1 MSAKYIFVTGGVVS
15 SLGKGLAAASIGA
28 LLESR
33 GLRVNLMKFDPYLNV
48 DPGTMSP
55 FQHGEVF
62 VTDDGAETD
71 LDLGHYER
79 FTHAHLSRDNNLTTG
94 RIYEQIITKERRGD
108 YLGKTVQVI
117 PHVTNEIKNAMRKVA
132 ANVDVAI
139 VEIGGTVGDIESL
152 PFLEAIRQMRQELGR
167 ENTVFVHVTLVPWI
181 AAAQEL
187 KTKPT
192 QHSVKELLSIG
203 IQADILL
210 CRTDRFLSREVKS
223 KIAAFC
229 NVEDRAVITAKDVDS
244 IYECPL
250 VFHQEGVDALA
261 LKYLHIEAKEAD
273 LSKWQDLVHRAYN
286 PQDEVRI
293 GIVGKYVEYEDSYK
307 SLKEALTHG
316 ALAKNLKLRV
326 TWIEAEGLE
335 SKHEGDRSYESQL
348 AGFDGILVPGGFGK
362 RGIEGMLNAIRYA
375 RENNVPYFGICLGMQ
390 TACIEF
396 ARNVCG
402 LAHANSSEFDPAA
415 QHRIIYKLRELTG
428 VEEMGGT
435 MRLGAWTCILQPDS
449 IASNAYSQSA
459 NDLSSRAEGEA
470 RSRGISMPADSA
482 GLSQG
487 IGTVGGRGTASAV
500 PLGLNQNGGFSPG
513 GSTGQSERDSH
524 HQVLE
529 ISERHRHRYEFNREY
544 EALLTGAG
552 LRITGTTPDAT
563 YVEIVEI
570 PTHPFFLGCQFH
582 PEFKSK
588 PLEPHPLFRAFIE
601 ASYGNR
607 TRSSDEHQI
616 EVVTTTK

>member
-15 SLGKGLAAASIGA
+15 SLGKGLAAASIGC

-33 GLRVNLMKFDPYLNV
+33 GLKVNLMKFDPYLNV

-79 FTHAHLSRDNNLTTG
+79 FTHAKLTRDNNLTTG

-132 ANVDVAI
+132 AEGDVTI

-181 AAAQEL
+181 GAAQEL

-203 IQADILL
+203 IQPDILL

-223 KIAAFC
+223 KIALFC
-229 NVEDRAVITAKDVDS
+229 NLEDQAVITAKDVES
-244 IYECPL
+244 IYEVPL
-250 VFHQEGVDALA
+250 TFAQEGVDRLA
-261 LKYLHIEAKEAD
+261 LKYLHLETPEPD
-273 LSKWQDLVHRAYN
+273 LSKWSDLVRRCYN
-286 PQDEVRI
+286 PLDEVAI
-293 GIVGKYVEYEDSYK
+293 AIVGKYVEYEDSYK
-307 SLKEALTHG
+307 SLKEALVHG
-316 ALAKNLKLRV
+316 ALAMNLKLSV

-335 SKHEGDRSYESQL
+335 TPGYEEQL
-348 AGFDGILVPGGFGK
+348 RGFDGILVPGGFGK

-375 RENNVPYFGICLGMQ
+375 REQKVPYFGICLGMQ
-390 TACIEF
+390 TACIEY

-402 LAHANSSEFDPAA
+402 LAGANSSEFDPATA
-415 QHRIIYKLRELTG
+415 HRVIYKLRELTG

-435 MRLGAWTCILQPDS
+435 MRLGAWDCVLQAGS
-449 IASNAYSQSA
+449 LAAQAY
-459 NDLSSRAEGEA
+459 GK
-470 RSRGISMPADSA
+470 
-482 GLSQG
+482 
-487 IGTVGGRGTASAV
+487 T
-500 PLGLNQNGGFSPG
+500 
-513 GSTGQSERDSH
+513 
-524 HQVLE
+524 E

-552 LRITGTTPDAT
+552 LNLTGTTPDGT

-570 PTHPFFLGCQFH
+570 PGHPFFLGCQFH

-588 PLEPHPLFRAFIE
+588 PLEPHPLFARFIR
-601 ASYGNR
+601 ASYENR
-607 TRSSDEHQI
+607 MKGKQNVGQPESKMAVAQG
-616 EVVTTTK
+616 

>member
-15 SLGKGLAAASIGA
+15 SLGKGLAAASIGC
-28 LLESR
+28 LLEAR
-33 GLRVNLMKFDPYLNV
+33 GIKVNLMKFDPYLNV

-79 FTHAHLSRDNNLTTG
+79 FTHAKLTRDNNLTTG

-132 ANVDVAI
+132 ADCEVAI

-152 PFLEAIRQMRQELGR
+152 PFLEAIRQMRQDLGR
-167 ENTVFVHVTLVPWI
+167 DNTCFIHVTLIPWI

-192 QHSVKELLSIG
+192 QHSVKEMLSIG
-203 IQADILL
+203 IQPDILL
-210 CRTDRFLSREVKS
+210 CRSDRAVPREMRS
-223 KIAAFC
+223 KIALFC
-229 NVEDRAVITAKDVDS
+229 NVEESAVIAARDVVS
-244 IYECPL
+244 IYEVPL
-250 VFHQEGVDALA
+250 TFAAEGVDTLA
-261 LKYLHIEAKEAD
+261 LKYLRIETKAPD
-273 LSKWQDLVHRAYN
+273 LSRWRDIVYRAYN
-286 PQDEVRI
+286 PTDEVSI
-293 GIVGKYVEYEDSYK
+293 AIVGKYVEYEDSYK
-307 SLKEALTHG
+307 SLKEALVHG
-316 ALAKNLKLRV
+316 ALAHNLKLKV

-335 SKHEGDRSYESQL
+335 TRDENGNATSAYVDQL
-348 AGFDGILVPGGFGK
+348 QGFDGILVPGGFGK

-375 RENNVPYFGICLGMQ
+375 RETGTPYFGICLGMQ
-390 TACIEF
+390 TACIEY

-402 LAHANSSEFDPAA
+402 LKGANSGEFDPATPY
-415 QHRIIYKLRELTG
+415 RIIYKLRELTG

-435 MRLGAWTCILQPDS
+435 MRLGAWDCVMEPDS
-449 IASNAYSQSA
+449 LAAHAY
-459 NDLSSRAEGEA
+459 
-470 RSRGISMPADSA
+470 
-482 GLSQG
+482 
-487 IGTVGGRGTASAV
+487 GRT
-500 PLGLNQNGGFSPG
+500 
-513 GSTGQSERDSH
+513 
-524 HQVLE
+524 E

-544 EALLTGAG
+544 EAILTGGG
-552 LRITGTTPDAT
+552 LRLTGTTPDAT

-570 PTHPFFLGCQFH
+570 PTHPFFVGCQFH

-588 PLEPHPLFRAFIE
+588 PLEPHPLFRDFIA
-601 ASYGNR
+601 ASYQNR
-607 TRSSDEHQI
+607 IAAGQEIAAETSMESI
-616 EVVTTTK
+616 

>member
-15 SLGKGLAAASIGA
+15 SLGKGLAAASIGC
-28 LLESR
+28 LLEAR
-33 GLRVNLMKFDPYLNV
+33 GLRVNMMKFDPYLNV

-79 FTHAHLSRDNNLTTG
+79 FTHAKLSRDNNLTTG

-117 PHVTNEIKNAMRKVA
+117 PHVTNEIKNAARKVA
-132 ANVDVAI
+132 GSGDVDVVL

-167 ENTVFVHVTLVPWI
+167 ENTVFVHMTLIPWI

-192 QHSVKELLSIG
+192 QHSVKEMLSIG
-203 IQADILL
+203 IQPDILL
-210 CRTDRFLSREVKS
+210 CRADREVPRDMRE

-229 NVEDRAVITAKDVDS
+229 NVEQAGVVIAKDCSS
-244 IYECPL
+244 IYEVPL
-250 VFHQEGVDALA
+250 NLAAQGVDALV
-261 LKYLHIEAKEAD
+261 LKYLHMEAAAAD
-273 LSKWQDLVHRAYN
+273 LSKWQDIVQRAYN
-286 PQDEVRI
+286 PKDEVVI

-307 SLKEALTHG
+307 SLKEALVHG
-316 ALAKNLKLRV
+316 ALAENLKLKV
-326 TWIEAEGLE
+326 VWVEAEGLE
-335 SKHEGDRSYESQL
+335 VEGYASQL
-348 AGFDGILVPGGFGK
+348 EGFDGILVPGGFGK

-375 RENNVPYFGICLGMQ
+375 REQMVPYFGICLGMQ
-390 TACIEF
+390 TACIEY

-402 LAHANSSEFDPAA
+402 LAKANSGEFDPSTP
-415 QHRIIYKLRELTG
+415 HRIIYKLRELIG

-435 MRLGAWTCILQPDS
+435 MRLGAWDCVM
-449 IASNAYSQSA
+449 
-459 NDLSSRAEGEA
+459 E
-470 RSRGISMPADSA
+470 ADSLA
-482 GLSQG
+482 AKAY
-487 IGTVGGRGTASAV
+487 GTT
-500 PLGLNQNGGFSPG
+500 
-513 GSTGQSERDSH
+513 
-524 HQVLE
+524 E

-544 EALLTGAG
+544 EAVLTGGG
-552 LRITGTTPDAT
+552 LRLTGTTPDAT

-570 PTHPFFLGCQFH
+570 PGHPFFLGCQFH

-588 PLEPHPLFRAFIE
+588 PLEPHPLFREFVK
-601 ASYGNR
+601 ASYANR
-607 TRSSDEHQI
+607 GLVKAKSVVEA
-616 EVVTTTK
+616 EVKA

>member
-15 SLGKGLAAASIGA
+15 SLGKGLAAASIGC
-28 LLESR
+28 LLEAR
-33 GLRVNLMKFDPYLNV
+33 GIKVNLMKFDPYLNV

-79 FTHAHLSRDNNLTTG
+79 FTHAKLTRDNNLTTG

-132 ANVDVAI
+132 SDCEVAI

-167 ENTVFVHVTLVPWI
+167 ENTVFCHMTLVPWI

-192 QHSVKELLSIG
+192 QHSVKEMLSIG
-203 IQADILL
+203 IQPDILL
-210 CRTDRFLSREVKS
+210 CRADRNVPREMAS

-229 NVEDRAVITAKDVDS
+229 NVEEKAVIIARDVPS
-244 IYECPL
+244 IYEVPL
-250 VFHQEGVDALA
+250 NLAEQQTDALI
-261 LKYLHIEAKEAD
+261 LKYLHIDARPAD
-273 LSKWQDLVHRAYN
+273 LSKWKDIVHRSYN
-286 PQDEVRI
+286 PQDTVSI

-307 SLKEALTHG
+307 SLKESLVHG
-316 ALAKNLKLRV
+316 ALAHNLKLQV
-326 TWIEAEGLE
+326 TWIEAEGLQT
-335 SKHEGDRSYESQL
+335 SDYAAQL
-348 AGFDGILVPGGFGK
+348 QGFDGILVPGGFGK

-375 RENNVPYFGICLGMQ
+375 REQRVPYFGICLGMQ
-390 TACIEF
+390 TASIEY

-402 LAHANSSEFDPAA
+402 LAAANSGEFDPGTPY
-415 QHRIIYKLRELTG
+415 RIIYKLRELTG

-435 MRLGAWTCILQPDS
+435 MRLGAWDCVLAPGSLAAQ
-449 IASNAYSQSA
+449 AY
-459 NDLSSRAEGEA
+459 
-470 RSRGISMPADSA
+470 
-482 GLSQG
+482 
-487 IGTVGGRGTASAV
+487 GTT
-500 PLGLNQNGGFSPG
+500 
-513 GSTGQSERDSH
+513 
-524 HQVLE
+524 E

-544 EALLTGAG
+544 EPILTGAG
-552 LRITGTTPDAT
+552 LRLTGTTPDST
-563 YVEIVEI
+563 YVEIVELSQEA
-570 PTHPFFLGCQFH
+570 HPWFLGCQFH

-588 PLEPHPLFRAFIE
+588 PLEPHPLFKAFVG
-601 ASYGNR
+601 ASYNNR
-607 TRSSDEHQI
+607 YAAGRTLIHEESTPHEA
-616 EVVTTTK
+616 VPAAKA